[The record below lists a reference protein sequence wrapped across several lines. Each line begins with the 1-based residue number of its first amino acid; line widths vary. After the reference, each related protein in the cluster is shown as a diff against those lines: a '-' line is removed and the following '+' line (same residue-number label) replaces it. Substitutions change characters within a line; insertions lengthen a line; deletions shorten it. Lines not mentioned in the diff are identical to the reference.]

1 MIVYN
6 LRCAAAH
13 LFEGWFGSPDDYIE
27 QRERE
32 FVACPMCGSTSVERQ
47 LSAPRLNLSAG
58 SPAAEPPPA
67 KDPAQEG
74 MRRLRALLARSEDV
88 GERFPEEAR
97 RIHYDE
103 APARPIRGQAS
114 GREFV
119 ELVEEGIV
127 VLPLPKAVVPEGELN

>member
-13 LFEGWFGSPDDYIE
+13 LFEGWFGSPDDYLE

-32 FVACPMCGSTSVERQ
+32 FLACPMCGSTSVERQ

-58 SPAAEPPPA
+58 PAAADPPPA
-67 KDPAQEG
+67 KNPAEER
-74 MRRLRALLARSEDV
+74 MRRLRALLTQSEDV
-88 GERFPEEAR
+88 GESFPEEAR

-119 ELVEEGIV
+119 ELVEEGIA
-127 VLPLPKAVVPEGELN
+127 VLPLPGAVVPDSELN

>member
-6 LRCAAAH
+6 LRCAGAH
-13 LFEGWFGSPDDYIE
+13 LFEGWFGSPDDYLE

-32 FVACPMCGSTSVERQ
+32 FIACPMCGSTSVERQ
-47 LSAPRLNLSAG
+47 LSAPRLNLSSG
-58 SPAAEPPPA
+58 PTAAAPPPA
-67 KDPAQEG
+67 KTSAQEG

-114 GREFV
+114 GREFA
-119 ELVEEGIV
+119 ELVEEGIA
-127 VLPLPKAVVPEGELN
+127 VLPLPEAVTPDSELN